1 MKRSF
6 VSSRREKRLHTNGG
20 STRTLTKQQA
30 KEVAALKH
38 LKDEDIDLS
47 DLPEL
52 KVANR
57 PVVGKFY
64 RPIKRAVTIRLDA
77 DVLAW
82 LKSQGAGYQTRINA
96 FLRRA
101 MEKDARR

>member
-1 MKRSF
+1 MMK
-6 VSSRREKRLHTNGG
+6 KRLHANGG
-20 STRTLTKQQA
+20 STRILTKQQA
-30 KEVAALKH
+30 KEIMAVKR

-47 DLPEL
+47 DLAEW
-52 KVANR
+52 KDASR
-57 PVVGKFY
+57 AVVGKFY

-96 FLRRA
+96 FLRRV
-101 MEKDARR
+101 MESDVRR